1 MTSHSS
7 TAKKGG
13 LNFKFVSETIDEL
26 RKVIWLE
33 RREVAYLTGL
43 VLIVVIVVGA
53 FLGVIDFGFGK
64 LINGIFLGR

>member
-1 MTSHSS
+1 
-7 TAKKGG
+7 
-13 LNFKFVSETIDEL
+13 
-26 RKVIWLE
+26 
-33 RREVAYLTGL
+33 

>member
-1 MTSHSS
+1 MASHSS
-7 TAKKGG
+7 TTRKGG
-13 LNFKFVSETIDEL
+13 LNFKFVVETIAEL

-33 RREVAYLTGL
+33 RREVVYLTGL